1 MASSAESAL
10 ADFSRKP
17 TGYKV
22 AVFAGVG
29 ALLGLLYWQFLLS
42 PLRKERTELE
52 ENRDQMEEDS
62 RRLDREM
69 VEYRKLSERSAQ
81 LRQMIE
87 QNQKALPT
95 GAELPAFFETLN
107 RKVGEAGVEVKKWEY
122 KKEEP
127 VETFI
132 KVPLEIEITGS
143 FYQIERFFASLV
155 PREEPATSAEGTT
168 PDRERIITI
177 EDLTLSVSQQRSR
190 DLLLSAQ
197 FTASTFR
204 QESTTQDLGLPA
216 PTAPAGAPGAPLPPQ
231 ATPQGAKVRVDGS
244 MNKSETRVQGAGEG
258 QANGA
263 KSP

>member
-1 MASSAESAL
+1 MAASTEGAL
-10 ADFSRKP
+10 AEFARKP

-22 AVFAGVG
+22 AVFAGAG
-29 ALLGLLYWQFLLS
+29 ALLGLLYWQFGLS
-42 PLRKERTELE
+42 PLREDRASLE
-52 ENRDQMEEDS
+52 ESRDQLQADAS
-62 RRLDREM
+62 RLDREM
-69 VEYRKLSERSAQ
+69 AEYRKLSERSAQ

-132 KVPLEIEITGS
+132 KVPLDIEITGS

-155 PREEPATSAEGTT
+155 PRDEPLPGAEGA
-168 PDRERIITI
+168 PERERIITI

-204 QESTTQDLGLPA
+204 QESSAQDLGLP
-216 PTAPAGAPGAPLPPQ
+216 PAPAAPGGAGAAKPPQ
-231 ATPQGAKVRVDGS
+231 GTPQGAEVRTDEALQ
-244 MNKSETRVQGAGEG
+244 KSETRVQPKE
-258 QANGA
+258 
-263 KSP
+263 SP